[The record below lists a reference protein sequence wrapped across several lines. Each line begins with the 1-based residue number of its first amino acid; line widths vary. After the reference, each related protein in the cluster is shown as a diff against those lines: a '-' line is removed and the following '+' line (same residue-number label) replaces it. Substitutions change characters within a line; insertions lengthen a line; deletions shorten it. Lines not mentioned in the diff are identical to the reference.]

1 MYHVNII
8 LACSLAVAVNAAA
21 LNVPSNNMASV
32 DYKKVPIKE
41 KPLFQPPLQEIV
53 DVLSAGLTSTFETVN
68 VSAEDSPDL
77 TRSPYNLTSPGLT
90 GNARLVE
97 IGGPPYLL
105 PLVQRDKLYDLAAL
119 AQHLQ
124 RDPALVAGA
133 GAGPWPHIGVNCEGI
148 INLSIR
154 NGTVDQGTRI
164 VSVEP
169 VGAAKGSSRYLQ
181 RQLPSS
187 ETRTA
192 LLGNYLLSE
201 GKPGKG
207 TRIVSVEPVG
217 AAKGSSRYLQRL
229 LPSSETRTALLGN
242 YLLSEGKPGKVIKVV
257 AKKRIGPSNFITAIR
272 ETLKNHYGDKI
283 VGLGGMFLLRAGK
296 VKFHVMP
303 DFSSSALCTDDD
315 VDSWLH
321 YFEMSAPITHVGT
334 LVTGDH
340 GLDLRVQHFHGFSQH
355 GDGGHYHYDTTPE
368 AVEYEG
374 YFALASHIIRVDAP
388 DQTHA
393 VGRD

>member
-1 MYHVNII
+1 
-8 LACSLAVAVNAAA
+8 
-21 LNVPSNNMASV
+21 MASV

-53 DVLSAGLTSTFETVN
+53 DVLSAGLTSTFETVS

-77 TRSPYNLTSPGLT
+77 TQSPYNLTSPGLT

-119 AQHLQ
+119 AQHLH
-124 RDPALVAGA
+124 RDPALLAGA
-133 GAGPWPHIGVNCEGI
+133 GAGPWPHLGVNCEGI

-169 VGAAKGSSRYLQ
+169 VGAAKGSSGYLQ
-181 RQLPSS
+181 RQLPN
-187 ETRTA
+187 T
-192 LLGNYLLSE
+192 
-201 GKPGKG
+201 
-207 TRIVSVEPVG
+207 
-217 AAKGSSRYLQRL
+217 
-229 LPSSETRTALLGN
+229 ETRTALLGN

-272 ETLKNHYGDKI
+272 ETLKNHYGDKV

-303 DFSSSALCTDDD
+303 DFSSTALCTDED

-321 YFEMSAPITHVGT
+321 FFEMSAPITHVGT

-340 GLDLRVQHFHGFSQH
+340 GLDLRVQHFHGFSAH

-368 AVEYEG
+368 EVQYEG

-388 DQTHA
+388 EQTHA